1 MNKSIFFP
9 LNDELHN
16 ICTQCY
22 AYALSFSRDIGNVLG
37 YLSSHWSWGPKKGP
51 QTSLLGNN
59 IVQTIIFNHR
69 ILFVKG
75 FFTYLV
81 FFLLH
86 EAYYIS
92 KYLNCCLWM
101 QEREVSMWQWWNVF
115 KAYFYRVLI
124 RSHLLQDATE
134 VVPSDRY
141 TKSDLWKN
149 KLLCC
154 YTFWKMNK
162 LHQKS
167 SQKITQ

>member
-1 MNKSIFFP
+1 MYWDICQAIDHEGQKRPTNFFIRQQHST
-9 LNDELHN
+9 NN
-16 ICTQCY
+16 YFQ
-22 AYALSFSRDIGNVLG
+22 
-37 YLSSHWSWGPKKGP
+37 SSH
-51 QTSLLGNN
+51 T
-59 IVQTIIFNHR
+59 FCER
-69 ILFVKG
+69 
-75 FFTYLV
+75 FFYIPR
-81 FFLLH
+81 FF
-86 EAYYIS
+86 YYIS

>member
-1 MNKSIFFP
+1 MYAMLRICSILHRYRQCIGISVKPLIMRAKKRPTNFFIGQQHST
-9 LNDELHN
+9 NNYFQSLHTF
-16 ICTQCY
+16 CE
-22 AYALSFSRDIGNVLG
+22 R
-37 YLSSHWSWGPKKGP
+37 
-51 QTSLLGNN
+51 
-59 IVQTIIFNHR
+59 
-69 ILFVKG
+69 

-86 EAYYIS
+86 EAHYIS

-141 TKSDLWKN
+141 TKSDL
-149 KLLCC
+149 
-154 YTFWKMNK
+154 
-162 LHQKS
+162 
-167 SQKITQ
+167 

>member
-1 MNKSIFFP
+1 MR
-9 LNDELHN
+9 
-16 ICTQCY
+16 
-22 AYALSFSRDIGNVLG
+22 A
-37 YLSSHWSWGPKKGP
+37 KKGP
-51 QTSLLGNN
+51 QTSLLVNN

-75 FFTYLV
+75 FFYIPS

-141 TKSDLWKN
+141 TKSWYIKEINYCFEKWTNYIKKILEKPCSDECYFREWQT
-149 KLLCC
+149 LLYC
-154 YTFWKMNK
+154 FAR
-162 LHQKS
+162 
-167 SQKITQ
+167 